1 MKVPHLFKEIIF
13 LSSVICIAV
22 SCAVNP
28 VTGKRQLMLM
38 SEAREVQMGAEYD
51 PQVIATFGEYKD
63 EQTLSLLQSKADAM
77 GLISHRPKL
86 KYHVKILD
94 SPVVNAFAVPG
105 GYIYFTRGILAQ
117 FNNEAELIGVLGHEM
132 GHITARHSASQQS
145 RQTLGTLILLGGM
158 IASEEFASYAQYAM
172 QGMQL
177 LFLKF
182 SRDNEREADKL
193 GVAYSSQIGYDA
205 SQMAEFFNVLKKMS
219 MPDEQGGVPTFL
231 STHPDPVDRYEAV
244 RKDARRWQDSLNLD
258 SYRINADSYLQM
270 IDGMVYG
277 EDPRQGFVEGNTFY
291 HPQMKFKFSYP
302 AGWKFENLPSQV
314 NMAPADGKALMVFT
328 FAEGSSLDEAA
339 STSLQKLDLKPG
351 ESFRTTINNMPAVM
365 ALSEQTY
372 QDQATGQQQANMIIS
387 CFIDYNSDYYVF
399 HGVTAEADYNAYKEL
414 FMTGMGSFSVLS
426 DPSKLNRKPV
436 RILVRRVQQ
445 SGTLAEAFRYYGVQQ
460 DKMQELALLNNL
472 ELTDRVQS
480 GKLIKVTGY

>member
-1 MKVPHLFKEIIF
+1 MKVPRLFKEIVF
-13 LSSVICIAV
+13 LAAVICIVV

-158 IASEEFASYAQYAM
+158 IASEEFAPYAQYAL

-244 RKDARRWQDSLNLD
+244 RQDAMRWQDSLKLD
-258 SYRINADSYLQM
+258 SYRINADSYLHM

-339 STSLQKLDLKPG
+339 GASLQKLDLKPR

-426 DPSKLNRKPV
+426 EPSKLNRKPV

-480 GKLIKVTGY
+480 GKLIKITGY